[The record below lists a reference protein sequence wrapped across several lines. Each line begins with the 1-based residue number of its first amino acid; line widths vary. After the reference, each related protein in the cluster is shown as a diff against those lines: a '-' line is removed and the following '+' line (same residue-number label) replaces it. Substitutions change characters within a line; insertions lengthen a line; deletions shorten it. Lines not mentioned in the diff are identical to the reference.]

1 MAEPF
6 FAVDVG
12 GSSVKSAVVVDGEV
26 QELSREPVA
35 QGADELVAQ
44 LVRLYAR
51 FAGNTLLPWGLCLP
65 GLVDSHRGLVG
76 YSANLGLRNVGVL
89 ELLEAEVPRPRVMEN
104 DLVAAA
110 VGEAGGGTLAL
121 IQLGAG
127 TAAARRPT
135 EVGAPFVGATRRP
148 AGR

>member
-1 MAEPF
+1 M
-6 FAVDVG
+6 
-12 GSSVKSAVVVDGEV
+12 KSAVVVDGEV

-65 GLVDSHRGLVG
+65 GLVDSDRGFVG

-89 ELLEAEVPRPRVMEN
+89 ELLEAEVPRPRVWRTTSSPQRSAKP
-104 DLVAAA
+104 AAA
-110 VGEAGGGTLAL
+110 
-121 IQLGAG
+121 
-127 TAAARRPT
+127 PS
-135 EVGAPFVGATRRP
+135 P
-148 AGR
+148 